1 MAIAIVIN
9 DEGIVTL
16 IVEGT
21 VLRILEKDG
30 TAEDHRNPALDVTE
44 GRRGATLRKAIE
56 LGARVFVAPPA
67 TFCELSYEKAQQEQV
82 TFINIAANQTFT
94 QVAEQIQSGVTS
106 VSAELPADEVV
117 SSAPVTV

>member
-9 DEGIVTL
+9 DEGIVTP

-30 TAEDHRNPALDVTE
+30 TAEDHRNPALDLTE

-56 LGARVFVAPPA
+56 LGASVFVAPPA

-82 TFINIAANQTFT
+82 TFINIAANQTFR
-94 QVAEQIQSGVTS
+94 QVAQQIQSGAIRAS
-106 VSAELPADEVV
+106 VDLPADEVV
-117 SSAPVTV
+117 SSAPVTK